1 MPVGYGPRPRN
12 TLPSEN
18 PVKIF
23 ISGATIKNPEGT
35 KSAGG
40 GVWYGTN
47 DDRNIALR
55 MPEHTPSATSAEIH
69 AALEAVQRADP
80 ETALKIFSTAKSL
93 RNAMVRD
100 LGKWEDR
107 GWIGIADKM
116 ALQALAACLR
126 GRSAQTTFET
136 IQKDQDTGK
145 DGLLGAANLAREGAK
160 KSNPDQFDLQVE
172 GTMKLKGVKLSS
184 LTQAL
189 AYAGIKGLKARVSR
203 KATDNNV
210 KQVQMAAQ
218 QTYGRIPAPAVIWKS
233 IRHKD
238 FSRQLRNFLWKCM
251 HDAHRIGKFWKHIP
265 DSEDRGICQFCG
277 ETEDLEHILLKCER
291 PGQQLVWD
299 LAEKLWLKKHPVWP
313 TPSLGAILGCGLVVI
328 SDDKGRPLPGASRLY
343 RILISESIFII
354 WKVRNSSVISQGG
367 QSLSNTE
374 IQNRWLHAINQ
385 RLNLDRT
392 LTNRARYGKQF
403 SVKPDLVLQ
412 TWSSTLKDEEELP
425 DDWLR
430 VPKVLVGIEPLRP
443 PSPPAGRRGRNR

>member
-1 MPVGYGPRPRN
+1 
-12 TLPSEN
+12 
-18 PVKIF
+18 
-23 ISGATIKNPEGT
+23 
-35 KSAGG
+35 
-40 GVWYGTN
+40 
-47 DDRNIALR
+47 

-126 GRSAQTTFET
+126 GRPAQTTFET

-210 KQVQMAAQ
+210 KQVQMAA
-218 QTYGRIPAPAVIWKS
+218 
-233 IRHKD
+233 
-238 FSRQLRNFLWKCM
+238 
-251 HDAHRIGKFWKHIP
+251 
-265 DSEDRGICQFCG
+265 
-277 ETEDLEHILLKCER
+277 
-291 PGQQLVWD
+291 
-299 LAEKLWLKKHPVWP
+299 
-313 TPSLGAILGCGLVVI
+313 
-328 SDDKGRPLPGASRLY
+328 
-343 RILISESIFII
+343 
-354 WKVRNSSVISQGG
+354 
-367 QSLSNTE
+367 
-374 IQNRWLHAINQ
+374 
-385 RLNLDRT
+385 
-392 LTNRARYGKQF
+392 
-403 SVKPDLVLQ
+403 
-412 TWSSTLKDEEELP
+412 
-425 DDWLR
+425 
-430 VPKVLVGIEPLRP
+430 
-443 PSPPAGRRGRNR
+443 